1 MATASAQAGRKYID
15 CSEYPSDK
23 NCTVKISGTEDEVLD
38 VAAAHAVAT
47 HGHEDTPEFRDQL
60 RGMLKDE

>member
-1 MATASAQAGRKYID
+1 MATAATQSGRKFID

-23 NCTVKISGTEDEVLD
+23 DCTLKISGTEDEVLE
-38 VAAAHAVAT
+38 AATAHAVAT
-47 HGHEDTPEFRDQL
+47 HGHSDTPEFRDQL